1 MHLLLMAIAPVVII
15 LFYIYFRDK
24 YEKEPLS
31 LLLKALFLGCLT
43 VIPVIYMEGFLME
56 YIPLF
61 NFSNRASAFYNAFV
75 VAGFSEE
82 LFKFLAFY
90 MLIWKSK
97 EYDERFDGIVYA
109 VFVSLGFAMIEN
121 IKYVYN
127 YGETVALTRAFLAVP
142 AHALFGVT
150 MGYYFSLSKFSLN
163 KFTKHTYF
171 YYALIFPIILHG
183 SYDFILMANEPL
195 GMLVFIPFLI
205 YLWKTG
211 FKRIKVLSNESKFK
225 SKK

>member
-1 MHLLLMAIAPVVII
+1 MAIAPVVII

-31 LLLKALFLGCLT
+31 LLLKALFLGGLT
-43 VIPVIYMEGFLME
+43 VIPVIYVEGFLME

-61 NFSNRASAFYNAFV
+61 NFSSRASAFYNAFV

-82 LFKFLAFY
+82 LFKFLVFY

-127 YGETVALTRAFLAVP
+127 YGETVAITRAFLAVP